1 MYFWLVIQREVG
13 LTCACPA
20 SSALRFRFP
29 NSLVVFKLLIATYTA
44 KIRLKGV
51 AAALALKWLR
61 DSVVSVR
68 MLALTAGSPRIDV
81 ETFTAR

>member
-1 MYFWLVIQREVG
+1 
-13 LTCACPA
+13 
-20 SSALRFRFP
+20 
-29 NSLVVFKLLIATYTA
+29 VVFKLLIATYTA